1 MYSYR
6 TVTVW
11 SSRFGAW
18 DLTTNTGKSPPIQ
31 KGALAVMQCCLITTS
46 RRTANAVSCALETA
60 AFPSTYFMCTLEYLT
75 GRWRFGYSL
84 NQPRPDM
91 YPPWY
96 SQVSGTA
103 RLDRGQPPESRGPG
117 PAIPPPSWDSGPGS
131 APGPRISS
139 RSAQALPP
147 PPRQKGGQGIA
158 GESTVER
165 WWALP
170 PPSPGV
176 TVALSIPTPW
186 RGSRGH
192 RQPQPGSWDWARERR
207 RWEGREKRERER
219 ERDYAGARRPLG
231 TPPDGPPPAGW
242 PDPATSGGGTG
253 PTQPS
258 AGVVGWWTAP
268 APPGRSLP
276 RHRGLHDGGVP
287 ASSSRVSA
295 PVSQG
300 SGIRGKEGRGSQGWR
315 ATKKVFNNTK

>member
-219 ERDYAGARRPLG
+219 EITPGLADPWARRQMVLRQL
-231 TPPDGPPPAGW
+231 DGLTQRRRAVA
-242 PDPATSGGGTG
+242 PDPLSR
-253 PTQPS
+253 
-258 AGVVGWWTAP
+258 
-268 APPGRSLP
+268 PPG
-276 RHRGLHDGGVP
+276 
-287 ASSSRVSA
+287 
-295 PVSQG
+295 
-300 SGIRGKEGRGSQGWR
+300 
-315 ATKKVFNNTK
+315 

>member
-31 KGALAVMQCCLITTS
+31 KGALAVMQRCLITASTS

-91 YPPWY
+91 YPDLILTGIWY
-96 SQVSGTA
+96 CPAWSGAAPGESGT
-103 RLDRGQPPESRGPG
+103 RTSNPTSIMGQWSWKCPGSPHLQQVGPG
-117 PAIPPPSWDSGPGS
+117 LTAAPAAEGWARDCRREYCGEVVGS
-131 APGPRISS
+131 A
-139 RSAQALPP
+139 
-147 PPRQKGGQGIA
+147 
-158 GESTVER
+158 
-165 WWALP
+165 P

-192 RQPQPGSWDWARERR
+192 RQPQPGSWDWEGD
-207 RWEGREKRERER
+207 GREGGRERER
-219 ERDYAGARRPLG
+219 ERLGRGSPTPGHAARWSSASWMAWPSDVGRWHRTYSAVRRG
-231 TPPDGPPPAGW
+231 SRVTNCSSTTRSITPS
-242 PDPATSGGGTG
+242 TSQGCMM
-253 PTQPS
+253 
-258 AGVVGWWTAP
+258 AEY
-268 APPGRSLP
+268 RLP
-276 RHRGLHDGGVP
+276 RPGFRHQCSKVRG
-287 ASSSRVSA
+287 S
-295 PVSQG
+295 
-300 SGIRGKEGRGSQGWR
+300 GKEGRGSQGWR